1 MSFALEHRSA
11 FRFALLCAGYFLF
24 SFSFNMPIPMFPAYL
39 ASLGGARYLG
49 LIISLFTL
57 TAGLSRPLS
66 GKLADTVGR
75 RPVMI
80 FGSVV
85 CLIASLLYPILA
97 SVAGFLLLR
106 LFHGLSTGFN
116 PTGSSAYVADLI
128 PPERRGQALGTL
140 GLCSTLGLA
149 LGPALG
155 SAVAEAHGIKAMFY
169 CSGAAALVSV
179 CLLAALPETLQAPG
193 KLRWQFLYV
202 PWKELFEPRVLAPA
216 WVTFLLY
223 ASYGTALTLAPA
235 VSLQSGLGNAGLFFT
250 CYTAGSVGIR
260 ILWGKAPDRYGRIP
274 VLKAASGLMLGAQVM
289 IALASS
295 TGWLL
300 SAAALYG
307 LSMGLMTPA
316 GLAWTIDLAQP
327 QHRGRALSTMYIAM
341 EAGIG
346 LGALGSGWWYQ
357 VSGHDIRPVFF
368 GMAVLALIS
377 VLYLY
382 FGKPPRSAPQFAAE
396 HGVASIASHNQA
408 AR

>member
-1 MSFALEHRSA
+1 
-11 FRFALLCAGYFLF
+11 
-24 SFSFNMPIPMFPAYL
+24 
-39 ASLGGARYLG
+39 
-49 LIISLFTL
+49 
-57 TAGLSRPLS
+57 
-66 GKLADTVGR
+66 
-75 RPVMI
+75 
-80 FGSVV
+80 
-85 CLIASLLYPILA
+85 
-97 SVAGFLLLR
+97 
-106 LFHGLSTGFN
+106 
-116 PTGSSAYVADLI
+116 
-128 PPERRGQALGTL
+128 
-140 GLCSTLGLA
+140 
-149 LGPALG
+149 
-155 SAVAEAHGIKAMFY
+155 
-169 CSGAAALVSV
+169 VSV